1 MQSRASQKLVWTI
14 GSPHIAVAGL
24 HRSQPNVNLP
34 LPDRTWR
41 SLVDRGF
48 FSSMSVSGC
57 NMMQFCAAFACAAT
71 GVAAIPV
78 PIGAVTLIRLTN
90 IAQIRQVMAEAESSG
105 EAGGVLWGS

>member
-1 MQSRASQKLVWTI
+1 
-14 GSPHIAVAGL
+14 
-24 HRSQPNVNLP
+24 
-34 LPDRTWR
+34 
-41 SLVDRGF
+41 
-48 FSSMSVSGC
+48 
-57 NMMQFCAAFACAAT
+57 MMQFCAAFACAAT